1 MLTMI
6 GGGVFQGPC
15 ENVRVIRPILAAMV
29 ALLVV
34 ASPAMAVPTPAP
46 DVASVVSGA
55 GQSMYLECA
64 GEHAKKKDPTIVL
77 IPGLGATHT
86 YFRSVFRS
94 LATSSRVCSYDR
106 PGLGKSPAR
115 IGSRVVNA
123 ELHADELLA
132 GLAAV
137 GESGP
142 FLVVGHSYGG
152 LLAREFAVRAPDAVT
167 GMVLIDPSY
176 STQWQTDVR
185 YWREGK
191 SKIDMKA
198 VQDEVFGKPE
208 LGKKPLL
215 VITAG
220 KGSSKGWHAEQ
231 QRMVKF
237 SSNAYRV
244 IVKNASHV
252 IFATNPSAVVAGV
265 TQVLESVRS
274 DEPLPGCT
282 DPMVA
287 MWAAMFTRCVG

>member
-1 MLTMI
+1 M
-6 GGGVFQGPC
+6 
-15 ENVRVIRPILAAMV
+15 IRPILATVV
-29 ALLVV
+29 ALL
-34 ASPAMAVPTPAP
+34 ALMSPATAAPTPAP
-46 DVASVVSGA
+46 DVAAVVPGG
-55 GQSMYLECA
+55 GQSMFMQCA
-64 GEHAKKKDPTIVL
+64 GKRATKHDPTIVL

-86 YFRSVFRS
+86 YFKSVFRS

-115 IGSRVVNA
+115 TGPRIVNA
-123 ELHADELLA
+123 ERHADELLA

-142 FLVVGHSYGG
+142 FLIVGHSYGG
-152 LLAREFAVRAPDAVT
+152 LLAREFAVRTPDDVA

-185 YWREGK
+185 YWKEGT

-198 VQDEVFGKPE
+198 VQDEVFGKPD

-220 KGSSKGWHAEQ
+220 KGSSRGWHAEQ
-231 QRMVKF
+231 QRMVNF

-252 IFATNPSAVVAGV
+252 VFATNPNAVVAGV

-274 DEPLPGCT
+274 DAPLPGCT
-282 DPMVA
+282 DPIVA
-287 MWAAMFTRCVG
+287 IWAAMFSRCVG